1 MDLAAALDFARTNHH
16 GVLTTIRA
24 NGRPQLS
31 NVAYHAGDDG
41 TIGISITATRAK
53 YSNLL
58 RVPWAAL
65 HVTRPDFYAYA
76 VIEADVDVSPVAAQP
91 DDDTVDQLVAY
102 YRAVAGEH
110 EDWNEYR
117 EAMVADQ
124 RVYVR
129 LRPDRA
135 YGMLPG

>member
-16 GVLTTIRA
+16 GVLTTIRT

-53 YSNLL
+53 YNNLL

-76 VIEADVDVSPVAAQP
+76 VIEADVEVSPVAAQP
-91 DDDTVDQLVAY
+91 DDI
-102 YRAVAGEH
+102 
-110 EDWNEYR
+110 
-117 EAMVADQ
+117 
-124 RVYVR
+124 
-129 LRPDRA
+129 DRA
-135 YGMLPG
+135 EDRKRFQQFLQKLGLRQPANGMATR